1 MAKSVSFFML
11 PIYTRIFSP
20 SDYGMIE
27 MLTVISSFVG
37 AILVMGMDSA
47 QSMYFFKDKEEGKSA
62 QARLIS
68 SILQWRLIW
77 GTIVVLISTL
87 LAPFLNLIFFDGNL
101 SVLYFAIAFASALFA
116 QVLSQSSEIMRLL
129 YRPWSY
135 IGITISQSI
144 VGAGLVMAFV
154 LGWKMGV
161 LGFFVGVGSSSVIV
175 SILGWYLAREYL
187 DFSRLQK
194 DLWPKLIRFG
204 APLVPAG
211 LALYFMS
218 SADRWFIQYFHG
230 PFALGLFAV
239 GAKFSMLMAFAA
251 ETFRKAWW
259 PIAMDS
265 MHNSDGPETFRTI
278 SRLYMGV
285 GTAMIIIVTLLSPWL
300 VKLFTA
306 DEYYGSWPLVGILAW
321 QSLFYGFFLIA
332 SAGIWKVE
340 KTALNLYLM
349 LASMSFGLILN
360 WLLTPKYA
368 ELGAAIATAITYLF
382 WVVISMAVSEYFW
395 KTGFSW
401 MVFTIQVSCGALFAV
416 WFIFEG
422 FICNFYILFVVSFL
436 AVGILLVTSL
446 EKSKLMSLVRLHK
459 PG

>member
-1 MAKSVSFFML
+1 MAKSVSLFML

-154 LGWKMGV
+154 L
-161 LGFFVGVGSSSVIV
+161 
-175 SILGWYLAREYL
+175 R
-187 DFSRLQK
+187 
-194 DLWPKLIRFG
+194 
-204 APLVPAG
+204 
-211 LALYFMS
+211 
-218 SADRWFIQYFHG
+218 
-230 PFALGLFAV
+230 
-239 GAKFSMLMAFAA
+239 
-251 ETFRKAWW
+251 
-259 PIAMDS
+259 
-265 MHNSDGPETFRTI
+265 
-278 SRLYMGV
+278 
-285 GTAMIIIVTLLSPWL
+285 
-300 VKLFTA
+300 
-306 DEYYGSWPLVGILAW
+306 
-321 QSLFYGFFLIA
+321 
-332 SAGIWKVE
+332 
-340 KTALNLYLM
+340 
-349 LASMSFGLILN
+349 
-360 WLLTPKYA
+360 
-368 ELGAAIATAITYLF
+368 
-382 WVVISMAVSEYFW
+382 
-395 KTGFSW
+395 
-401 MVFTIQVSCGALFAV
+401 
-416 WFIFEG
+416 
-422 FICNFYILFVVSFL
+422 
-436 AVGILLVTSL
+436 
-446 EKSKLMSLVRLHK
+446 
-459 PG
+459 